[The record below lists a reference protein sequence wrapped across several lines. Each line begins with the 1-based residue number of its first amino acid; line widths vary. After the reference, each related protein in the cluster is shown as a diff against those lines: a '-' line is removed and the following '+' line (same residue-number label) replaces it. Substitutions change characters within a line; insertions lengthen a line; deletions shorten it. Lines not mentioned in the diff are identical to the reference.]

1 MDELNKVI
9 VIHPAQIN
17 LLRKF
22 EYVSALLEKVDDII
36 KTDDEI
42 TRVTDGQHVRAHL
55 RRGHWHGFCSGKKEM
70 SRMHRNLRTAGCRS
84 RSSAANIPER
94 G

>member
-17 LLRKF
+17 LFRKF

-55 RRGHWHGFCSGKKEM
+55 RRGHWHGFCSGKRDEPDAQKFAYCWLPQQIIGGKY
-70 SRMHRNLRTAGCRS
+70 S
-84 RSSAANIPER
+84 
-94 G
+94 